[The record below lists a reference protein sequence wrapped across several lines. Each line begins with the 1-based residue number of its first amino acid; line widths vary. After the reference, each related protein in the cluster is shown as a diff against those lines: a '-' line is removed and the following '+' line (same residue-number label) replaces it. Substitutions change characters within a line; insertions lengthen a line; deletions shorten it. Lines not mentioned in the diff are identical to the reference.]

1 MVAVLDSQLH
11 WCQQRNWDSF
21 DWKKIC
27 WSEFKRFQHG
37 SPCRTAA
44 VPGFAHSIVPSPVFR
59 EHGCDLIVHIVL
71 IIGVTI
77 IFNCLTTILVLLI
90 TTINLI
96 VVLLFPLLTA
106 AAARRVQRVSVWAF
120 AGGLA
125 SKRTQVSRDC
135 NENISPTAG
144 PRADLVNPL
153 VSPSSSSS
161 PPVCD
166 STTRFSPFSI
176 IARAWGSSE
185 AWKQNNLE

>member
-21 DWKKIC
+21 DWKKLW

-59 EHGCDLIVHIVL
+59 KHGCDLIVHIVL
-71 IIGVTI
+71 IIRV
-77 IFNCLTTILVLLI
+77 TTIFVLLI

-96 VVLLFPLLTA
+96 VVLLLPLLTA
-106 AAARRVQRVSVWAF
+106 AAARRVQRVSVRAL
-120 AGGLA
+120 AGRLA
-125 SKRTQVSRDC
+125 SKWTHVSQDC
-135 NENISPTAG
+135 KENISPTAG

-176 IARAWGSSE
+176 IAWAWGSSE
-185 AWKQNNLE
+185 AWKQK